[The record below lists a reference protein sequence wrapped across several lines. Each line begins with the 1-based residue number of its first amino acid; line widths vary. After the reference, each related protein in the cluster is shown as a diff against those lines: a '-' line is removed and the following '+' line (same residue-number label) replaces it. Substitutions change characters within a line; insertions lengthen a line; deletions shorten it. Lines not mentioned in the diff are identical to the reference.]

1 MMKKIVLFIFVIF
14 LAGTI
19 FPAKIVPMDEVLKPF
34 AINIHGDRIL
44 IREGAKIYIYS
55 LKDFSLIKKFGERGE
70 GPGEFKLNQGGQL
83 RVTIQS
89 GNIIVSS
96 LGRISYFDTDGKYIK
111 ERNFK
116 LGDVNPIG
124 KNFVGRKEIMENGTL
139 YTLVVLYNSDM
150 EEIKVLF
157 RYKNITQEGGPVI
170 VGKPQLEFI
179 VTKNR
184 VMIYA
189 EKDFIIR
196 VFDENGNNIFTIRQD
211 YQLKE
216 INDTDKKNWHD
227 ELRRRYSFY
236 PQIKDRIEFATHFP
250 AVRYVVYDDT
260 QKKIYA
266 ITGKKENKKTECFI
280 FDHKG
285 KFLKRALLELKSG
298 KYTFHQGKLYQ
309 LVENDENE
317 NCELHISEIE
327 GD

>member
-1 MMKKIVLFIFVIF
+1 MMKKIVLYIFVIF

-34 AINIHGDRIL
+34 AISIYEDRIL

-55 LKDFSLIKKFGERGE
+55 LKDFSLIKKFGKRGE
-70 GPGEFKLNQGGQL
+70 GPGEFKLNRGGQL
-83 RVTIQS
+83 RITIQS

-96 LGRISYFDTDGKYIK
+96 FHRVSYFDMDGKYIK

-116 LGDVNPIG
+116 LGEVYPIG
-124 KNFVGRKEIMENGTL
+124 KNFVGRKEFMENGKS
-139 YTLVVLYNSDM
+139 YTFVVLYNSDM

-157 RYKNITQEGGPVI
+157 RYEDLVQEGGPI
-170 VGKPQLEFI
+170 ILGKPQLEFI

-184 VMIYA
+184 VFIYA

-196 VFDENGNNIFTIRQD
+196 VFDENGNNISIIRRD
-211 YQLKE
+211 YQLIE

-236 PQIKDRIEFATHFP
+236 PRIKHRIKFATHFP

-285 KFLKRALLELKSG
+285 KFLKRTLLELKSG

-317 NCELHISEIE
+317 KYELRISEID

>member
-1 MMKKIVLFIFVIF
+1 MKKIVLFTFGIFM
-14 LAGTI
+14 AGTL

-34 AINIHGDRIL
+34 AIIIHGDRIL
-44 IREGAKIYIYS
+44 INEGPKIYIYS

-70 GPGEFKLNQGGQL
+70 GPGEFKLNRGGQVEL
-83 RVTIQS
+83 AVQS

-96 LGRISYFDTDGKYIK
+96 DHRVSYFDMDGKYIK

-124 KNFVGRKEIMENGTL
+124 KNFVGRKEIMENGKR

-157 RYKNITQEGGPVI
+157 RFENIVQEGGPI
-170 VGKPQLEFI
+170 ILGKPQLEFT

-184 VMIYA
+184 VFIFA

-196 VFDENGNNIFTIRQD
+196 VFDENGNKISTIRRD

-216 INDTDKKNWHD
+216 INETDKKKWHD
-227 ELRRRYSFY
+227 ELRLRYSFY
-236 PQIKDRIEFATHFP
+236 PQIKDRIEFTTHYP
-250 AVRYVVYDDT
+250 AVNNVVYDDT

-285 KFLKRALLELKSG
+285 KFLKRTLLELKSG

>member
-1 MMKKIVLFIFVIF
+1 MKKIVLFTFLIF

-34 AINIHGDRIL
+34 AISIHGDRIL
-44 IREGAKIYIYS
+44 ITEGAKIYIYS
-55 LKDFSLIKKFGERGE
+55 LKNFSLIKKFGQQGE
-70 GPGEFKLNQGGQL
+70 GPGEFKLNRGGHLQ
-83 RVTIQS
+83 VSIQS

-96 LGRISYFDTDGKYIK
+96 LGRISYFDMDGKYIK

-124 KNFVGRKEIMENGTL
+124 KNFVGRKEIMENGKSF
-139 YTLVVLYNSDM
+139 TLVVLYNSNM

-157 RYKNITQEGGPVI
+157 RFENIVQEGGPI
-170 VGKPQLEFI
+170 ILGKPQLEYT
-179 VTKNR
+179 VTKNS
-184 VMIYA
+184 VIIYA

-196 VFDENGNNIFTIRQD
+196 VFDENGNNISTIRRD
-211 YQLKE
+211 YPLIE
-216 INDTDKKNWHD
+216 INDKDKKNWHD
-227 ELRRRYSFY
+227 DLRRRYSFY
-236 PQIKDRIEFATHFP
+236 PQIKHRIEFATHFP
-250 AVRYVVYDDT
+250 AVRLVVYDDT

-266 ITGKKENKKTECFI
+266 ITGKKENKKPECFI

-285 KFLKRALLELKSG
+285 KFLKRTLLEFKSG

-317 NCELHISEIE
+317 KYELHISEIE